1 MPSSAADSSNTSFET
16 SSKAFSRSR
25 KMVAERALYP
35 LLSEVIGAALCTSVA
50 MASMVPTPFLKPREY
65 GLIGWADH
73 LTLAST
79 NRFMTL
85 EMTGSSEIGRCVLSF
100 FGIGIILAIFHLVGS
115 FPSEN
120 DWLMSRRKRCFVA
133 SGTFLIIELHT
144 VSSPGAVSFKRCST
158 SSN

>member
-1 MPSSAADSSNTSFET
+1 MTSSAADSSNTSFET

-25 KMVAERALYP
+25 KIVTERDLYP
-35 LLSEVIGAALCTSVA
+35 LLRVVIGADVCTSVA
-50 MASMVPTPFLKPREY
+50 MASMVPTPLLKHREY
-65 GLIGWADH
+65 GLIGWEDH

-79 NRFMTL
+79 NRSMTF

-100 FGIGIILAIFHLVGS
+100 FWIGIVLTIFHIVGS

-133 SGTFLIIELHT
+133 SGTFLII
-144 VSSPGAVSFKRCST
+144 
-158 SSN
+158 

>member
-1 MPSSAADSSNTSFET
+1 MVDLGRLSLEVYSSSSL
-16 SSKAFSRSR
+16 R
-25 KMVAERALYP
+25 KVVIKPRQQLV
-35 LLSEVIGAALCTSVA
+35 VIGAALCTRVA
-50 MASMVPTPFLKPREY
+50 MASMVPTPLLKPREY

-79 NRFMTL
+79 NRSMTL

-133 SGTFLIIELHT
+133 SGTFLIIALHT

-158 SSN
+158 SSNSDSVNS

>member
-1 MPSSAADSSNTSFET
+1 
-16 SSKAFSRSR
+16 
-25 KMVAERALYP
+25 
-35 LLSEVIGAALCTSVA
+35 
-50 MASMVPTPFLKPREY
+50 MASMVPTPLQKPREY

-79 NRFMTL
+79 NRSITL

-115 FPSEN
+115 FPS

-133 SGTFLIIELHT
+133 TGTFLIIALHT

-158 SSN
+158 SSNSDSVNS